1 MKKLLTISFLFLLIY
16 SARSQGNFESIDMM
30 LLEKTPVTTHAHM
43 DSLFVETS
51 AENPVIKKPN
61 ASGGDTFF
69 MYHQD
74 KLALTINFS
83 KDNEMVS
90 ALIPSL
96 RIRDIE
102 SELLEK
108 KFKKSKLKSY
118 KDAAGNVLKRYK
130 WSKKDYPYRFITF
143 DYYEGIE
150 LLTKF
155 SDEY

>member
-1 MKKLLTISFLFLLIY
+1 MKKLLTISLLFLAVC
-16 SARSQGNFESIDMM
+16 SAKSQENFRSIDMM
-30 LLEKTPVTTHAHM
+30 LLEKAPVTTHAHM
-43 DSLFVETS
+43 DSLLVNKS
-51 AENPVIKKPN
+51 AESRVIKKTN

-74 KLALTINFS
+74 KLGLTLNFS
-83 KDNEMVS
+83 KDKELVS

-96 RIRDIE
+96 RMHDIE
-102 SELLEK
+102 LELLGK
-108 KFKKSKLKSY
+108 KFTKSKLKSY

-130 WSKKDYPYRFITF
+130 WSKKSYSFRFITF

-150 LLTKF
+150 LLTKL

>member
-30 LLEKTPVTTHAHM
+30 LLEKTPVTSHAHL
-43 DSLFVETS
+43 DSLLVETS
-51 AENPVIKKPN
+51 AESPVVKKPN

-108 KFKKSKLKSY
+108 KFKKSVLKSY

>member
-1 MKKLLTISFLFLLIY
+1 MSFLFLLIC
-16 SARSQGNFESIDMM
+16 SARSQGNFDSIDMM
-30 LLEKTPVTTHAHM
+30 LLEKAPVTPHAHM
-43 DSLFVETS
+43 DSLLVTTS
-51 AENPVIKKPN
+51 AESRVIKKPN

-74 KLALTINFS
+74 KLGLTINFS
-83 KDNEMVS
+83 KDNQIVS

-96 RIRDIE
+96 RMHDIE
-102 SELLEK
+102 LELLEK

-143 DYYEGIE
+143 DYYDGIE